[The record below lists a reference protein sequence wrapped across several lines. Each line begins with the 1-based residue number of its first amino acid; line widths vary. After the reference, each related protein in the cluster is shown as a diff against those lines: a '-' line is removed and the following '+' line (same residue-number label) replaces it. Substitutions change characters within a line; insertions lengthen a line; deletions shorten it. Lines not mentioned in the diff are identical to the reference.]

1 MKSVFLTL
9 VFICST
15 FIGWAQPDIEK
26 VDKELEDLWY
36 QGEFNKALKLSL
48 SNKNYVE
55 KKYGS
60 KSIQYANALKG
71 VAGSYYYLFDC
82 NNAFLYINQSIT
94 VSVSCCKNTKDY
106 ADILHTK
113 GYIFLQCNDPVS
125 ALEFFESSLK
135 VLVDNNINEELTL
148 GAYYSDL
155 GYLCVQLGEMK
166 KAEAYYNKSYSYLK
180 NHPNEYQYPYLLNNM
195 GDYYH
200 WLSNFNKAKY
210 YYEESLKI
218 TEAQIGKDNQDYANV
233 LSNIGNLYFDFG
245 FIDKSAKYIYASTD
259 IYKKLYGEN
268 SLEYAESINDI
279 ALLKEYDGD
288 FATAEKLLMQAL
300 SIKASIIGKNAESYW
315 TSYNNLG
322 LLYGKLGNK
331 SKTLEVFEQLILL
344 IPESKKGRF
353 PSYGNYL
360 NSLAYAYF
368 ELGRD
373 PESEAVFKKALDFYE
388 QYYGKGADYSRVL
401 NNLGLLYFEKK
412 QYKKC
417 EESYLQSVQILKQ
430 DSVYNALE
438 LAITYNNLG
447 ELYSFRGDYKQ
458 AESYLNKATSLMKT
472 EYSVYHPYVWTI
484 ETNVIL
490 LEYRRGNAYN
500 AIKKSRDFNQY
511 TLSILYKSISFLSHT
526 EQLKYY
532 NKLSDFFDFY
542 NAMCVS
548 LINKYPELA
557 TDMWNASIATKS
569 IITDYNKKMKESI
582 LKSNNAKLIQVYHD
596 WESTVQQLSTYYNF
610 SKAQL
615 LEKNIKL
622 DSVEQRVLSLEKEL
636 SLGSEDFDIL
646 KKIPTIQWKDIQR
659 KLGMNDAAVEIIR
672 VQNFNNT
679 WEDSI
684 TYIALYATKETS
696 TTPGYVIMK
705 NGKNLETKQYKG
717 YLNAIKF
724 NKPLTN
730 YYNVFWKDIEDKIA
744 TKTNVYV
751 SLSGVYNKINIA
763 TLRDQQDKFVIQK
776 KNIQVVPIYR
786 NFIYTSNKKYSDNS
800 IVLFGKP
807 DYSAQVNVVLKDTN
821 SVNYNSQEALREVK
835 LGYQLNELPGT
846 LVEVNEVSSI
856 FDTQHWIYK
865 KYIGVDANELNLK
878 QIKNPRFLHIATH
891 GYFSKGD
898 DLKDTSTVIN
908 TKYEDNPMLRSGLLL
923 AGADYTLSHVVD
935 TDNYDDGIFTA
946 YEAMSLNLSSTELVV
961 LSACETGLGDD
972 AYGEGVFGLQKAF
985 IIAGA
990 KYMLMSLW
998 KVDDEATQKFMVLF
1012 YDFYIKTNSIP
1023 DSYKM
1028 AQLELMKTHPNPS
1041 HWGAFV
1047 LITQ

>member
-1 MKSVFLTL
+1 MKNTFLIFLFILTSIL
-9 VFICST
+9 V
-15 FIGWAQPDIEK
+15 GAQPDIEK

-36 QGEFNKALKLSL
+36 QGELNKALKLSL
-48 SNKNYVE
+48 SNKNNVE
-55 KKYGS
+55 KKYGN

-71 VAGSYYYLFDC
+71 VAGSYYYLLDC
-82 NNAFLYINQSIT
+82 KNAFLYINQSIT
-94 VSVSCCKNTKDY
+94 VSSACCKNTKDY
-106 ADILHTK
+106 ADIIHTK
-113 GYIFLQCNDPVS
+113 GYILLQCNDPVS

-135 VLVDNNINEELTL
+135 ILVDNNINEDLTL

-166 KAEAYYNKSYSYLK
+166 KAEDYYNKSYNYLK
-180 NHPNEYQYPYLLNNM
+180 NHPNDYQFAYLLNNM

-200 WLSNFNKAKY
+200 WLSNFNKAKF
-210 YYEESLKI
+210 YYEESLKM
-218 TEAQIGKDNQDYANV
+218 TEAQVGKENQDYANV

-245 FIDKSAKYIYASTD
+245 FIDKSAKYIFASKD
-259 IYKKLYGEN
+259 IYRKLYGEN
-268 SLEYAESINDI
+268 SLEYAQSINDI

-288 FATAEKLLMQAL
+288 FATAEKLLLQAL
-300 SIKASIIGKNAESYW
+300 SIKEAIIGKNSESYW

-322 LLYGKLGNK
+322 LLYSKLGNK

-373 PESEAVFKKALDFYE
+373 AESELFFKKALDFYE
-388 QYYGKGADYSRVL
+388 QYYGKDADYSRVL

-417 EESYLQSVQILKQ
+417 EEYYLQSVHILKQ

-458 AESYLNKATSLMKT
+458 AEIYLKNATSLMKT
-472 EYSVYHPYVWTI
+472 EYSIYHPFMWTI
-484 ETNVIL
+484 ESNVIL

-500 AIKKSRDFNQY
+500 AIKKSREFSQY
-511 TLSILYKSISFLSHT
+511 TLSLLYKSISFLSHT

-557 TDMWNASIATKS
+557 AEMWNASIATKS

-582 LKSNNAKLIQVYHD
+582 LKSNNAKLIQTYYD

-610 SKAQL
+610 SKSQL
-615 LEKNIKL
+615 QEKNIKL

-646 KKIPTIQWKDIQR
+646 KKIPSIQWKDIQR

-684 TYIALYATKETS
+684 TYVALYATKETS
-696 TTPGYVIMK
+696 ISPGYVIMK
-705 NGKNLETKQYKG
+705 NGKNLDTKHYKG

-724 NKPLTN
+724 NKPLAN
-730 YYNVFWKDIEDKIA
+730 YYNLFWKDIEDRIA
-744 TKTNVYV
+744 TKTNVYI

-763 TLRDQQDKFVIQK
+763 TLRDQQDKFVTQK
-776 KNIQVVPIYR
+776 KTIQVVPIYR

-800 IVLFGKP
+800 IVLFGMP
-807 DYSAQVNVVLKDTN
+807 DYSAQVNTTLIDTN
-821 SVNYNSQEALREVK
+821 TVHYNYQEAVREVK

-856 FDTQHWIYK
+856 FDTHHWIYK
-865 KYIGVDANELNLK
+865 KYTGSDANELNLK

-898 DLKDTSTVIN
+898 DLKDTSTVII
-908 TKYEDNPMLRSGLLL
+908 TKYEENPMLRSGLLL
-923 AGADYTLSHVVD
+923 AGADYTLSHIVD
-935 TDNYDDGIFTA
+935 TENYDDGIFTA
-946 YEAMSLNLSSTELVV
+946 YEAMSLNLTNTELVV

-1012 YDFYIKTNSIP
+1012 YENYIKTNSIP
-1023 DSYKM
+1023 ESYKN
-1028 AQLELMKTHPNPS
+1028 AQLELMKTDPNPA